1 MCKIVYVFIA
11 GTALMGLAAGCGNSD
26 GETEADRVGVGAE
39 CTVDPSADPPS
50 TCPVVE
56 MDIQLVC
63 LTQFTGGYCGLQGC
77 GGDVNCPAGSRC
89 VAHTDAKNYCFR
101 VCQDKPECNR
111 NRSVENEANCSA
123 NIDFVD
129 EPQDQKAC
137 VPPSSGS

>member
-1 MCKIVYVFIA
+1 MCRFMYVLIA
-11 GTALMGLAAGCGNSD
+11 GAFVAGLAVGCGNSD

-56 MDIQLVC
+56 VDIQLEC
-63 LTQFTGGYCGLQGC
+63 LTQFTGGYCGLEDC
-77 GGDVNCPAGSRC
+77 EGDVGCPEGSRC

-101 VCQDKPECNR
+101 VCQNKPECNG

-123 NIDFVD
+123 NIVFVD
-129 EPQDQKAC
+129 EPKDRKAC